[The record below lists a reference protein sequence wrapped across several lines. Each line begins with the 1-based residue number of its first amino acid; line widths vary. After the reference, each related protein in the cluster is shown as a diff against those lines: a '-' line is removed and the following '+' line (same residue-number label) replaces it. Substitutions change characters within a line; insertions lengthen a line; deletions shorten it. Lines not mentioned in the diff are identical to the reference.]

1 MVPKYFNSW
10 YEILKLK
17 KSICFRLED
26 YLKKVGWNVVGYH
39 EKRHQKIYKVTN
51 RILVDPYS
59 GNPNYR
65 QWIYRSRW
73 RYKLK
78 LSEQDINYIISSNY
92 LLTFLIYPDPDN
104 LYEYRYDIY
113 LIKLKNPSQINNF
126 LAGHNNTISFN
137 DMVYNLSDKIKK
149 IENRELLYTPNKIV
163 AYAAS
168 SIFFDLKREGML

>member
-92 LLTFLIYPDPDN
+92 LLTF
-104 LYEYRYDIY
+104 
-113 LIKLKNPSQINNF
+113 F
-126 LAGHNNTISFN
+126 
-137 DMVYNLSDKIKK
+137 
-149 IENRELLYTPNKIV
+149 
-163 AYAAS
+163 
-168 SIFFDLKREGML
+168 